1 MKNEFVEGEKSNTDY
16 QWGILT
22 VEKLLRRLY
31 ENKKLDDMSEDDIN
45 QMLEDLL

>member
-1 MKNEFVEGEKSNTDY
+1 MKNEFIEGGKSNSDC

-22 VEKLLRRLY
+22 VEKLLRSLY
-31 ENKKLDDMSEDDIN
+31 ENKKLDDMSEDEVN